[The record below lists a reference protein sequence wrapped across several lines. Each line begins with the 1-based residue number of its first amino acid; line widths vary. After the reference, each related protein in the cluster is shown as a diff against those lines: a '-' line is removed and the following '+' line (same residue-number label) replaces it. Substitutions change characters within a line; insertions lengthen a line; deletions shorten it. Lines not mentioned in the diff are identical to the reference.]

1 MKEKELERIFKALAN
16 RRRLSILKYLKKN
29 KDAPVG
35 EISEHIR
42 LSMKAT
48 SKHLSVL
55 AAADILNR
63 EQRGS
68 LGFYWL
74 VGDMPKFVLDIIN
87 NL

>member
-1 MKEKELERIFKALAN
+1 MKEKELERVLKALAN
-16 RRRLSILKYLKKN
+16 RRRLAILKYLKKN
-29 KDAPVG
+29 KDASVG
-35 EISEHIR
+35 EISEHIC

-63 EQRGS
+63 QQRGS

-74 VGDMPKFVLDIIN
+74 AGDMPKPARDVIKNI
-87 NL
+87 